1 MNSPIFHEIFNAIVA
16 KINDLRP
23 KVSIFFK
30 EINAKLDAK
39 GKYTKKI
46 VWSFVGLV
54 TFWTFCYILII
65 IILNVTFE
73 SYGIF
78 AYDKKQTIRP
88 EKS

>member
-1 MNSPIFHEIFNAIVA
+1 MNSPIFHEIFNSIVA

-46 VWSFVGLV
+46 VWSFIGLV
-54 TFWTFCYILII
+54 TF
-65 IILNVTFE
+65 
-73 SYGIF
+73 
-78 AYDKKQTIRP
+78 
-88 EKS
+88 

>member
-46 VWSFVGLV
+46 VWSFIGLV
-54 TFWTFCYILII
+54 TVWKNKDKYIFDG
-65 IILNVTFE
+65 ILLLFE
-73 SYGIF
+73 M
-78 AYDKKQTIRP
+78 
-88 EKS
+88 